1 MLIQSFT
8 TIALSIFLEGLFFL
22 LIGAIV
28 SSIIEVF
35 VPEETIQKLIP
46 KNKYVALLL
55 SSSLGLILPICEC
68 GIIPVIHRLLKKKV
82 PLYICI
88 TLLFSSPIVNILVI
102 ISTYFAF
109 NDYLYIVLL
118 RIFGGFIISFII
130 GFVVSLSFKT
140 DEVMKDNFTELK
152 VEACSCNHHAE
163 HSHDHEG
170 CGCQHDHNHE
180 QKKNKNI
187 GLVYKL
193 KPILSHSIDEFFDT
207 GKYFII
213 GIIIT
218 ALIQSL
224 VPRNNLATFGN
235 LFPFS
240 NLFMIGFP
248 YLLSNC
254 SNTDAFIARS
264 FLGSFSVSS
273 IVTFMIFGAM
283 FDIKTTIMLKKI
295 FRVSFIIRLL
305 LLVIA
310 LNLLFSLFIE
320 FFFKG

>member
-1 MLIQSFT
+1 MIQSFT

-22 LIGAIV
+22 LIGAII

-35 VPEETIQKLIP
+35 ISEETIKKLIP
-46 KNKYVALLL
+46 KNKLLALLAA
-55 SSSLGLILPICEC
+55 SSLGLILPICEC
-68 GIIPVIHRLLKKKV
+68 GIVPVIHRLLKKKI

-102 ISTYFAF
+102 FSTYFAF
-109 NDYLYIVLL
+109 NNYFYIVLL
-118 RIFGGFIISFII
+118 RIIGGFGISFII
-130 GFVVSLSFKT
+130 GLLVSFLFKADDVIKNNLSEIDIKG
-140 DEVMKDNFTELK
+140 
-152 VEACSCNHHAE
+152 CSCNHTDQT
-163 HSHDHEG
+163 HDHEH
-170 CGCQHDHNHE
+170 CGCQHSHNCENVEPMH
-180 QKKNKNI
+180 KIKSI
-187 GLVYKL
+187 
-193 KPILSHSIDEFFDT
+193 ITHSIDEFFDT

-224 VPRNNLATFGN
+224 VPRNNLVSFGSS
-235 LFPFS
+235 FPLS

-264 FLGSFSVSS
+264 FLGQFSVSS

-295 FRVSFIIRLL
+295 FRINFIIRLL

-310 LNLLFSLFIE
+310 LNLLFSFFIE
-320 FFFKG
+320 LLLKS